1 MENPVIDLTI
11 DDNAVE
17 VPLTNTLAPAP
28 IAIGGGSKKKSAT
41 NDTCDIC
48 AEKFNKTTREMIDC
62 TFCQFVAC
70 KTCCQTYILNST
82 QPCCMSPECAKP
94 WPRKFINEHFSQL
107 FVNKTLKKHR
117 ENVLFDQERAL
128 LPATQPLVEREIRK
142 EAIVAEIS
150 ELRNQQ
156 MAIQRQINSLRRELW
171 AGGVAPAASSER
183 ATFVRACPDGECRGF
198 LSSQWKCGIC
208 AKWACPDCHVVKG
221 MERDCEHVCNPDDV
235 ATATLLANDTKPCPS
250 CGTGIFKIEGCD
262 QMWCTGCNTAFS
274 WRTGRIES
282 NIIHNPH
289 YFEWVRRTGGNA
301 DRPLNEV
308 RCGHE
313 ITHHTVRDIRA
324 ILVAS
329 SVEGARSL
337 MNTLETTCRHLIH
350 NRQVE
355 LPRYEYNYV
364 QNNQDLRIQ
373 YMRNQISEEK
383 FKLVLQR
390 NQKRHEKNRE
400 VGLVLQMLCNSATD
414 ILLRFVQEI
423 QQREW
428 KGCRKTLDELK
439 LIVNYANECFVDIF
453 RTYNCKAIYV
463 KPNLELTTI
472 AIRHFG

>member
-1 MENPVIDLTI
+1 MENPVIDLSA
-11 DDNAVE
+11 DDDAVE
-17 VPLTNTLAPAP
+17 VSLTNTLTPAP
-28 IAIGGGSKKKSAT
+28 IAIGGGSNKKSAT
-41 NDTCDIC
+41 IDTCDIC
-48 AEKFNKTTREMIDC
+48 AEKFNKTTRVKIDC
-62 TFCQFVAC
+62 IFCEFVAC

-107 FVNKTLKKHR
+107 FVNKTLRKHR

-128 LPATQPLVEREIRK
+128 LPATQPFVEREIRK
-142 EAIVAEIS
+142 EVIVAEIS

-156 MAIQRQINSLRRELW
+156 MAIQRQINVLRRELL
-171 AGGVAPAASSER
+171 GGANAPAASSER

-324 ILVAS
+324 ILLAS
-329 SVEGARSL
+329 SVDGARTL

-355 LPRYEYNYV
+355 LPHYEYNHV
-364 QNNQDLRIQ
+364 QNNQELRIQ

-414 ILLRFVQEI
+414 ILLRFIQEI
-423 QQREW
+423 QHSGW
-428 KGCRKTLDELK
+428 KGNRTTLDELK
-439 LIVNYANECFVDIF
+439 LIVTYANECFSEIAT
-453 RTYNCKAIYV
+453 TYNCKAIRV
-463 KPNLELTTI
+463 KPNLELSTT
-472 AIRHFG
+472 AIR

>member
-1 MENPVIDLTI
+1 MENPVIDLTL

-48 AEKFNKTTREMIDC
+48 AEKFNKTTRVKIDC

-94 WPRKFINEHFSQL
+94 WPRKFINEHFSQV

-156 MAIQRQINSLRRELW
+156 MAIQRQINALRRELW
-171 AGGVAPAASSER
+171 AGGVAPAAAER

-329 SVEGARSL
+329 SVEGARSV

-414 ILLRFVQEI
+414 ILLRFIQEI

-439 LIVNYANECFVDIF
+439 LIVNYANECFLEIAT
-453 RTYNCKAIYV
+453 TYNCMAIRV
-463 KPNLELTTI
+463 MANLELAAT
-472 AIRHFG
+472 AR

>member
-1 MENPVIDLTI
+1 MENPVIDLTV
-11 DDNAVE
+11 DDHVVE
-17 VPLTNTLAPAP
+17 VPLTNTLRPAP

-156 MAIQRQINSLRRELW
+156 MAIQRQINALRRELW